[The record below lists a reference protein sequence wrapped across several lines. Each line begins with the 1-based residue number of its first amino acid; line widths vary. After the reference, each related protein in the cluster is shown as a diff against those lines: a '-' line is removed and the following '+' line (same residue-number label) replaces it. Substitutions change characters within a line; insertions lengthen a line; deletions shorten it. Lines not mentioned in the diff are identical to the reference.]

1 MADATPATRLTLVQL
16 SCCTPVVDADEC
28 LDQAH
33 AILVLLGN
41 AFQVDDEAERLAGLT
56 GQHRRTCF
64 QELSGDLFHDA
75 LAGVSTLLAASKHVR
90 EADRLEA

>member
-1 MADATPATRLTLVQL
+1 MADPTPLTAIRL
-16 SCCTPVVDADEC
+16 SCSTTVVDADEC

-41 AFQVDDEAERLAGLT
+41 AFQCDDEAERLAGMT
-56 GQHRRTCF
+56 GTPRQSCF

-75 LAGVSTLLAASKHVR
+75 LGGVSTLLAAYKHVR
-90 EADRLEA
+90 SAEMAEG